1 LRLPSSVAPAKV
13 PNMWTKDFIGLYS
26 QYAGSPSLPHSFT
39 LSSSLLFTL
48 CLLNSFLI
56 AVGLLYGTS
65 GVLYPF
71 CNYVYKGK
79 RDNSLIYP
87 FIHSFIR
94 SPFKSGDP
102 NLCANSSSITFFAW
116 NFKIFFAIL
125 TDIYR
130 PFGLRRKP
138 WMLFGWTMVLV
149 ILMVSTYLITCLL
162 TNHSLLSFITGAYVW
177 RTHNECIHMAFH
189 AFTHARVLDVF

>member
-1 LRLPSSVAPAKV
+1 MVHQAFYIHFATMFIKV
-13 PNMWTKDFIGLYS
+13 KEII
-26 QYAGSPSLPHSFT
+26 HSYT
-39 LSSSLLFTL
+39 HS
-48 CLLNSFLI
+48 
-56 AVGLLYGTS
+56 
-65 GVLYPF
+65 
-71 CNYVYKGK
+71 
-79 RDNSLIYP
+79 

-162 TNHSLLSFITGAYVW
+162 TNHSLIVFYYRCLCLAHTQWMHPHGFPCFYSCKGSWCFLMFLLMVIGSISLCAMCHTYLTHLST
-177 RTHNECIHMAFH
+177 
-189 AFTHARVLDVF
+189 LS